1 MPRRSK
7 GPYLAWVAK
16 RGCWYIRVN
25 ESGGRREFSTG
36 TAVDTEAQAA
46 LGVFLADRRASAY
59 QGPRP
64 AESVM
69 IADVLAD
76 YIDERGAGQ
85 AQPSVVAGR
94 VDKLL
99 DFFGA
104 DTVATITSKRIKAY
118 GEFSGVQPGTLRR
131 ELGILRAALGY
142 AVQEQRLL
150 RAPFV
155 RLPEA
160 PPGKERW
167 LTRGEAARLLWQS
180 RNTRGDTR
188 QYLALYVRLGLY
200 TGARP
205 GALKGLRWSQVK
217 FDQGE
222 FGIIDFNPP
231 GRTHTTKGRARVPLD
246 AKMRALLL
254 RAKRTH
260 GSDLGPVIN
269 RRGAV
274 IEDIGNGFKAAA
286 DRASIDGVTPHT
298 LRHTC
303 GTWLA
308 QRGVPLFEISGW
320 LGHTDA
326 RTTALYAHHHPDH
339 LNEARMAMSKKVRQN
354 GKG

>member
-1 MPRRSK
+1 MSRRSK

-25 ESGGRREFSTG
+25 EHGGRREISTG
-36 TAVDTEAQAA
+36 TAVSAEAEAA
-46 LGVFLADRRASAY
+46 LGQFLADRRASSY
-59 QGPRP
+59 QGPQP

-69 IADVLAD
+69 IAEVLAD
-76 YIDERGAGQ
+76 YNDERGADQ
-85 AQPSVVAGR
+85 AQPTVVAGR
-94 VDKLL
+94 IGKLL
-99 DFFGA
+99 DFFLT
-104 DTVATITSKRIKAY
+104 DPVASITSKRLKDYAD
-118 GEFSGVQPGTLRR
+118 FSKVKPGTLRR

-150 RAPFV
+150 RAPYV

-167 LTRGEAARLLWQS
+167 LSRTEAAQLLWQC
-180 RNTRGDTR
+180 RNTRSDTR
-188 QYLALYVRLGLY
+188 LYLPLYVRLALY

-205 GALKGLRWSQVK
+205 GALKTLRWPQVK
-217 FDQGE
+217 FEQGD
-222 FGIIDFNPP
+222 FGVIDFNPP
-231 GRTHTTKGRARVPLD
+231 GRLHTDKGRARVPLN
-246 AKMRALLL
+246 AKMRSMLL

-269 RRGAV
+269 RRGHMIADV
-274 IEDIGNGFKAAA
+274 GNGFKAAL
-286 DRASIDGVTPHT
+286 DRAGIDGVTPHT

-308 QRGVPLFEISGW
+308 QRGVPLFQISGW
-320 LGHTDA
+320 LGHSDA

-339 LNEARMAMSKKVRQN
+339 LNEARMAMS
-354 GKG
+354 